1 MQSRELLTSG
11 KLIPRL
17 LLVAGLTSGELRGD
31 RREVPR
37 STKDQ
42 TASCARSDGILFVCP
57 WVPDFEMRT
66 ALIGWRSSRS
76 LNIGH
81 ESIHEGV
88 LCTDRSRELGGG
100 WKTAMP
106 PRPRQQEWQEYCTG
120 RLRLL
125 LRPPPA
131 RDIELPAC
139 GVRLTESLRPEI
151 ACA

>member
-57 WVPDFEMRT
+57 WVPCPWVPSN
-66 ALIGWRSSRS
+66 LKYLSSRPS
-76 LNIGH
+76 RQ
-81 ESIHEGV
+81 SI
-88 LCTDRSRELGGG
+88 TADRDG
-100 WKTAMP
+100 
-106 PRPRQQEWQEYCTG
+106 
-120 RLRLL
+120 
-125 LRPPPA
+125 
-131 RDIELPAC
+131 PAC
-139 GVRLTESLRPEI
+139 GYAPPSPLPLITGPLSGARFSSNARRSTSLRNRRSLSTTATKSPFRRII
-151 ACA
+151 AFTNNDAG